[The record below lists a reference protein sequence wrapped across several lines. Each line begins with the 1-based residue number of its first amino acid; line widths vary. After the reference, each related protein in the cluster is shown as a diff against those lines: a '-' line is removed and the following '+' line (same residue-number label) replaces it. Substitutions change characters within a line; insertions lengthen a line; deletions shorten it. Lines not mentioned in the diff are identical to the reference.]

1 MDYSHPETRAVVF
14 SCAEKRQAVMV
25 VGLYHGTGLSGKDKG
40 YVLKLEMLL
49 QRLYELNYKA
59 HFLMAVEAGLRMQA
73 VVAAAAVVLEIV
85 LPEVI
90 EKELPTALAG
100 FGIGNGFLEE
110 LPADF
115 LLCDGFPLHELL
127 QFLDILVAVVC
138 DAGAF
143 LAVTARTPGFLVITL
158 YALWNVIVNHKAHV
172 LLVYAHA
179 EGDGGHNDVY
189 LLHQELVLVFGPGF
203 GIQAGMV
210 RKGPDAVY
218 GQHLGKFFHLLA
230 AEAVDDAAL
239 AGILAEVTDYVLFRF
254 HLVPYLII

>member
-1 MDYSHPETRAVVF
+1 
-14 SCAEKRQAVMV
+14 
-25 VGLYHGTGLSGKDKG
+25 
-40 YVLKLEMLL
+40 MLL

-73 VVAAAAVVLEIV
+73 VVAAAAVVLGV
-85 LPEVI
+85 VFPEVI
-90 EKELPTALAG
+90 EKELPAALAG
-100 FGIGNGFLEE
+100 FGISNCFLEE

-115 LLCDGFPLHELL
+115 LLCDGFPLHEFL
-127 QFLDILVAVVC
+127 QFLDILVAVIC

-143 LAVTARTPGFLVITL
+143 LAVTARTPGFLIISL
-158 YALWNVIVNHKAHV
+158 YALWNVVVDYKAHI

-179 EGDGGHNDVY
+179 EGDGGNNYIY
-189 LLHQELVLVFGPGF
+189 LLHQELVLVFGAGF
-203 GIQAGMV
+203 GIKAGMV
-210 RKGPDAVY
+210 RKGPYAVY

-239 AGILAEVTDYVLFRF
+239 AGILAKETDNILFRF